1 MAKTKYNLHLKGY
14 VGGWDF
20 DSDYVDF
27 VLNKY
32 TDKEVSVLID
42 SPGGQLNTALSI
54 SSAFRRHGNVH
65 AHFVGMN
72 ASAATIASMGA
83 KRITMDHSAMYL
95 VHQCSQSFFEWGSL
109 NATDMQHL
117 IDSLEKQKSD
127 LNKMDANIAEMYAKR
142 CKKKSADLLALMKVG
157 GWLSAE
163 EALAW
168 GFVDEL
174 TEFEDESAPV
184 LTDALVA
191 DFTAH
196 GIPLPKMQTVTKSE
210 DLTAFRRF
218 FQACASI
225 FKPSET
231 ETQSNNN
238 NEHDQSNKTQS
249 YDNKPETNH
258 TPMNKVLKN
267 ICAILACDFL
277 ATTDDKITLTSAQ
290 LDTLE
295 AAMTNKETSIAELTA
310 KVNSLTEANQSLTEK
325 LAKLPADTTH
335 NVVDD
340 KKNSI
345 PEAEKSDIDRFF
357 DTTNSAQALFDS
369 LP

>member
-27 VLNKY
+27 VLNKN

-117 IDSLEKQKSD
+117 IDSLEKQKTD
-127 LNKMDANIAEMYAKR
+127 LDKMDANVAEMYAKR

-157 GWLSAE
+157 GWLSAD

-174 TEFEDESAPV
+174 TEFEDETAPV
-184 LTDALVA
+184 LTEALAA

-196 GIPLPKMQTVTKSE
+196 GIPLPKMQTATKPE
-210 DLTAFRRF
+210 DITAFRRF
-218 FQACASI
+218 LQACASI
-225 FKPSET
+225 FHTNDTDTTK
-231 ETQSNNN
+231 NNN
-238 NEHDQSNKTQS
+238 PEQKTT
-249 YDNKPETNH
+249 P
-258 TPMNKVLKN
+258 TPMNKVFKN
-267 ICAILACDFL
+267 ICALLACEFL
-277 ATTDDKITLTSAQ
+277 ACTDDKVTLTTAQ

-295 AAMTNKETSIAELTA
+295 ADMTNKEKRISDLTA
-310 KVNSLTEANQSLTEK
+310 QVNTLTESNASLKEK
-325 LAKLPADTTH
+325 LDNLPAASTQ
-335 NVVDD
+335 NVVDT
-340 KKNSI
+340 KKTST
-345 PEAEKSDIDRFF
+345 PEAEKSDIERFF
-357 DTTNSAQALFDS
+357 DTTNSAQALFDA

>member
-27 VLNKY
+27 VLNKN
-32 TDKEVSVLID
+32 TDKEVAVLID
-42 SPGGQLNTALSI
+42 SLGGQLNTALSI

-65 AHFVGMN
+65 VHFVGMN

-109 NATDMQHL
+109 NATDMQNL
-117 IDSLEKQKSD
+117 IDNLEKQKSD
-127 LNKMDANIAEMYAKR
+127 LDKLDANVAEMYAGR
-142 CKKKSADLLALMKVG
+142 CKKKSADLLELMKMG
-157 GWLSAE
+157 GWLTAQ

-174 TEFEDESAPV
+174 TEFDDESAPV
-184 LTDALVA
+184 LTEAIAA

-196 GIPLPKMQTVTKSE
+196 GIPLPKMLTDTKSE
-210 DLTAFRRF
+210 DITAFRRF
-218 FQACASI
+218 LQACASV
-225 FKPSET
+225 FHSQEKPNKIVPTISSE
-231 ETQSNNN
+231 EKMK
-238 NEHDQSNKTQS
+238 KTYS
-249 YDNKPETNH
+249 
-258 TPMNKVLKN
+258 N
-267 ICAILACDFL
+267 ICKTLVCDAL
-277 ATTDDKITLTSAQ
+277 EANDDKITLTTAQ
-290 LDTLE
+290 LESIE
-295 AAMTNKETSIAELTA
+295 ADITA
-310 KVNSLTEANQSLTEK
+310 KYKEITALSADVDRLTKANSDLEEK
-325 LAKLPADTTH
+325 LKKLPADTT
-335 NVVDD
+335 NTIVDD
-340 KKNSI
+340 KKDGGTNT
-345 PEAEKSDIDRFF
+345 EKSDIEKFY